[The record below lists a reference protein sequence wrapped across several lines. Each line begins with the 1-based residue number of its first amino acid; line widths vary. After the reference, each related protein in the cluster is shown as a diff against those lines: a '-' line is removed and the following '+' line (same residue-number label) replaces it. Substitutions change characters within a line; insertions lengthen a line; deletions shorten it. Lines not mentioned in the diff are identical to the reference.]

1 MQSIKIIG
9 AREHNLRNINLE
21 IPRGEFI
28 VITGVSGSG
37 KSSLAFDT
45 IFAEGQRR
53 YMESLSAYARQFVEK
68 IDKPDIDS
76 IEGLSP
82 SISVDQKTFQRNP
95 RSTVGTITE
104 IYDFLRLLFAR
115 LGKPHCY
122 NCGGE
127 ISAQNL
133 DKMVDRVLSL
143 SPGEK
148 VSIFSPIVRGRKGEY
163 KKELDEL
170 RKQGF
175 LRVRID
181 GRFFDLEDEIRLE
194 RQKKHTIELV
204 VDVVVLGL
212 TVRPLDS
219 STSSLLGDNG
229 APQVRGDKLKNRVE
243 DSLRL
248 ALKRGG
254 GVARVE
260 TESGTTITFSEKFA
274 CPICGISYPEIS
286 PRLFSFNSPYGA
298 CPECQGLGVKSFF
311 DPELVIESWD
321 RSIEEGTIIPW
332 RNSSYFGRIIE
343 SVARHYRFSLK
354 TPLKKL
360 SSKIQKII
368 LYGSGDEKIKFYRDR
383 GGWTEQY
390 WDTFSGVIGII
401 SEWYNETKSDDVRE
415 TFSKYVRTV
424 SCPSCNGS
432 RLKKESLSVLVG
444 EKSIHDIT
452 TMSVDECGRFFESLE
467 LIGREMEIGERIL
480 KEINSRLNFLKNVGL
495 GYISLDRT
503 APTLSGGEAQRIRL
517 ATQVGSKLTGI
528 TYVLDEPTIGL
539 HPRDNKRLIH
549 TLKSLRN
556 SGNTII
562 VVEHDEET
570 IRNADFIVDIGP
582 GAGEKGGE
590 VVAQGKIFNLMRNE
604 RSLTGMYLSGE
615 LSISIPAERRKPEAS
630 ITIKG
635 AGENNLKNVDVP
647 FPLRVFT
654 CVTGVSGSGKST
666 LAIDTLHNSLC
677 AKLYGSKEKVGKHTE
692 VIGDGEINKVVN
704 VDQSPIG
711 RTPRSNPATYTGVFT
726 QIREL
731 FSMLPGAKMRGYK
744 PGRFSFNV
752 QDGRCGGCKG
762 EGTVKIEMHFLP
774 DVYVK
779 CEQCGGKRFNSETL
793 EVKYRGKSISDVLD
807 MTISEAYEF
816 FDNVPNLK
824 SKLQVLHAVG
834 LDYIRL
840 GQPATTLSGGEA
852 QRIKLAKEL
861 SRRATGRTLYILDEP
876 TIGLHFDDVKKLL
889 EVIQRLVDLGNT
901 VVVIEHNL
909 DVIKCADYIIDLGP
923 EGGEEGGRVVAYGT
937 PEEVSQIEGSYT
949 GMFLK
954 RVLENRTP

>member
-1 MQSIKIIG
+1 LETIKIIG
-9 AREHNLRNINLE
+9 AREHNLKNIDLK
-21 IPRGEFI
+21 IPRDSFI
-28 VITGVSGSG
+28 VVTGVSGSG

-68 IDKPDIDS
+68 IDKPDLDS

-122 NCGGE
+122 NCGTE

-133 DKMVDRVLSL
+133 DKMVERVLSL
-143 SPGEK
+143 GAGK
-148 VSIFSPIVRGRKGEY
+148 KITIFSPIVQGRKGEY
-163 KKELDEL
+163 KKELEEL
-170 RKQGF
+170 RRQGF
-175 LRVRID
+175 LKVRID
-181 GRFFDLEDEIRLE
+181 GKLFDLDNEIHLE
-194 RQKKHTIELV
+194 KQKKHTIELL
-204 VDVVVLGL
+204 VDIIMLGP
-212 TVRPLDS
+212 TNSPLPRS
-219 STSSLLGDNG
+219 DNP
-229 APQVRGDKLKNRVE
+229 ASRVE
-243 DSLRL
+243 DSLKL
-248 ALKRGG
+248 ALKRGK
-254 GVARVE
+254 GVVRVE
-260 TESGTTITFSEKFA
+260 SEYGESITFSEKFA
-274 CPICGISYPEIS
+274 CPNCGISYPEVS

-321 RSIEEGTIIPW
+321 KSIDEGAIIPW
-332 RNSSYFGRIIE
+332 RNSSYFSQVIE
-343 SVARHYRFSLK
+343 SIAKHFKFSLK

-360 SSKIQKII
+360 PAKIRNII

-383 GGWTEQY
+383 GGWVDEY
-390 WDTFSGVIGII
+390 WDTFPGVIGVI
-401 SEWYNETKSDDVRE
+401 SEWYSETESEEVRE
-415 TFSKYVRTV
+415 AFSKYIRTV
-424 SCPSCNGS
+424 SCPSCNGA
-432 RLKKESLSVLVG
+432 RLKKESLSVLIN

-452 TMSVDECGRFFESLE
+452 KMSVDECSRFFENLDFT
-467 LIGREMEIGERIL
+467 GRAAEIGNRIL
-480 KEINSRLNFLKNVGL
+480 KEINSRLGFLNNVGL
-495 GYISLDRT
+495 SYLTLDRT
-503 APTLSGGEAQRIRL
+503 APSLSGGEAQRIRL

-549 TLKSLRN
+549 TLKSLGD

-562 VVEHDEET
+562 IVEHDEET
-570 IRNADFIVDIGP
+570 IRNADHIIDLGP
-582 GAGEKGGE
+582 GAGEKGGW
-590 VVAQGKIFNLMRNE
+590 VIAQGDILNLMRNE
-604 RSLTGMYLSGE
+604 QSLTGKYLSRE
-615 LSISIPAERRKPEAS
+615 LSISIPKTRRKPDGY

-635 AGENNLKNVDVP
+635 ACENNLKNVDVS

-666 LAIDTLHNSLC
+666 LAIDTLHNALC
-677 AKLYGSKEKVGKHTE
+677 RKLYGGKERVGKHTE
-692 VIGDGEINKVVN
+692 IVGDGEINKVVN

-711 RTPRSNPATYTGVFT
+711 RTPRSNPATYTGLFT
-726 QIREL
+726 PIRDL
-731 FSMLPGAKMRGYK
+731 FSMLPGAKMRGFK

-752 QDGRCGGCKG
+752 QDGRCIECKG

-779 CEQCGGKRFNSETL
+779 CEQCLGKRYNSETL
-793 EVKYRGKSISDVLD
+793 EVKYRGKSIADVLD
-807 MTISEAYEF
+807 MTVSEALEF
-816 FDNVPNLK
+816 FDNVPYIK
-824 SKLQVLHAVG
+824 SKLAVLHDVG

-889 EVIQRLVDLGNT
+889 EVIHRLVDVGNT

-923 EGGEEGGRVVAYGT
+923 EGGEDGGQIVAYGT
-937 PEEVSQIEGSYT
+937 PEEVSQVEGSYT
-949 GMFLK
+949 GIFLK
-954 RVLENRTP
+954 KVLERPSS

>member
-1 MQSIKIIG
+1 LESIKIIG
-9 AREHNLRNINLE
+9 AREHNLKNVNIE
-21 IPRGEFI
+21 IPRGNLI

-122 NCGGE
+122 RCGIE

-133 DKMVDRVLSL
+133 EKMIDRVLSL
-143 SPGEK
+143 GGGEK
-148 VSIFSPIVRGRKGEY
+148 VSVFSPIVQGRKGEY
-163 KKELDEL
+163 RKELEEL
-170 RKQGF
+170 RRQGF
-175 LRVRID
+175 IQVRID
-181 GRFFDLEDEIRLE
+181 GRFFDLEDEISLE
-194 RQKKHTIELV
+194 KQKKHTIELL
-204 VDVVVLGL
+204 VDVVALGSA
-212 TVRPLDS
+212 V
-219 STSSLLGDNG
+219 SLQ
-229 APQVRGDKLKNRVE
+229 ARGEETRNRIE

-248 ALKRGG
+248 ALKRGR
-254 GVARVE
+254 GVARIE
-260 TESGTTITFSEKFA
+260 TESGKSITFSEKFA
-274 CPICGISYPEIS
+274 CPSCGISYPEIS

-298 CPECQGLGVKSFF
+298 CPECHGLGVKSFF
-311 DPELVIESWD
+311 DPELVIESSD
-321 RSIEEGTIIPW
+321 KSIEEGAIIPW
-332 RNSSYFGRIIE
+332 RNSRYFGRIIE
-343 SVARHYRFSLK
+343 SVARHYKFSLK

-360 SSKIQKII
+360 PTKIRNII
-368 LYGSGDEKIKFYRDR
+368 LYGAGDERIKFYRER
-383 GGWTEQY
+383 ERWTDEY
-390 WDTFSGVIGII
+390 WDTFPGVIGVI
-401 SEWYNETKSDDVRE
+401 SQWYNETESDEVRE
-415 TFSKYVRTV
+415 TLSKYIRTV
-424 SCPSCNGS
+424 PCPSCKGS
-432 RLKKESLSVLVG
+432 RLKKESLSVLVDK
-444 EKSIHDIT
+444 KSIYDIT
-452 TMSVDECGRFFESLE
+452 TMSVDECSGFFESLS
-467 LIGREMEIGERIL
+467 LTGRDREIGERIL
-480 KEINSRLNFLKNVGL
+480 KEINSRLSFLKNVGL
-495 GYISLDRT
+495 GYLTLDRT

-539 HPRDNKRLIH
+539 HPRDNKRLIN
-549 TLKSLRN
+549 TLKSLRD

-570 IRNADFIVDIGP
+570 IRNADFIIDIGP

-590 VVAQGKIFNLMRNE
+590 VVAQGKTLDLMRNE
-604 RSLTGMYLSGE
+604 KSLTGKYLSGE
-615 LSISIPAERRKPEAS
+615 LSIPVPQKRRKPDGF

-635 AGENNLKNVDVP
+635 ARENNLKGIDVS

-666 LAIDTLHNSLC
+666 LAIDTLHNALC
-677 AKLYGSKEKVGKHTE
+677 AKLYGSKEKVGKHE
-692 VIGDGEINKVVN
+692 GIIGDGEINKVVN

-726 QIREL
+726 PIRDL
-731 FSMLPGAKMRGYK
+731 FSMLPHAKMRGYK

-752 QDGRCGGCKG
+752 EEGRCSECKG

-779 CEQCGGKRFNSETL
+779 CEQCGGRRYNSETL
-793 EVKYRGKSISDVLD
+793 EVKYRGKSIADVLD
-807 MTISEAYEF
+807 MTVSEALEF
-816 FDNVPNLK
+816 FENVPQVK
-824 SKLQVLHAVG
+824 SRLEMLHSVG

-876 TIGLHFDDVKKLL
+876 TIGLHFDDVRKLL
-889 EVIQRLVDLGNT
+889 EVVQRLADMGNT
-901 VVVIEHNL
+901 VIVIEHNP

-923 EGGEEGGRVVAYGT
+923 EGGEEGGWVVAYGT
-937 PEEVSQIEGSYT
+937 PEEVSQVEGSYT
-949 GMFLK
+949 GIFLK
-954 RVLENRTP
+954 RVLES